1 MNGQARLERHA
12 GHDPVLPAIQFLRVE
27 SFKEHCLNGNTS
39 IARQRP
45 LRNLF
50 RSQLLKTCWGKAVL
64 KKLPF
69 VLFPLTLIA
78 AIPPTATPAFAD
90 SPACIAA
97 NGQFIGEE
105 GGEDQGSPLS
115 EPISWGDF
123 EVGEVVTVVITKN
136 AAYTDSGGSTY
147 WDSYSADLGPRFS
160 PPTRDG
166 DGEVFFGSSPIS
178 PVGSTTTFTLTVTQ
192 EIIESGASLSLDLS
206 YGAITVSCGVSV
218 GEGSA
223 IETIQKY
230 GTLIAAQQGASA
242 TVSSVRSQISSRL
255 SACMA
260 SSNDTYTKDAVAPSC
275 PLDTTSVDVWA
286 SATQTGF
293 VGDQDSEHQQFNGF
307 VGVDTFI
314 TNDLVAG
321 IFAGYEY
328 SNSDFEE
335 LNGQLDGSGQS
346 VGAYMAYAL
355 SSAIRLDAGISH
367 SWLAYDLSQN
377 LAEAEMDASR
387 TVVFGGLT
395 GAIDTGSLRIEPTA
409 DLLAIW
415 QNEDGYTDNFGFD
428 HAERSFS
435 AIRASVGGKF
445 SLVDLGSENWAVTP
459 YAGLY
464 GDYWSIDDD
473 AELSTEA
480 FGVIE
485 DFSGR
490 VNGGLSI
497 ESRSHALSF
506 DASVEYSG
514 IGEDTE
520 VLSGRAGLTFGF

>member
-1 MNGQARLERHA
+1 
-12 GHDPVLPAIQFLRVE
+12 VLLAKLIVVP
-27 SFKEHCLNGNTS
+27 
-39 IARQRP
+39 IARRRP
-45 LRNLF
+45 RG
-50 RSQLLKTCWGKAVL
+50 KTVP
-64 KKLPF
+64 KKLPII
-69 VLFPLTLIA
+69 LFPLTLVA
-78 AIPPTATPAFAD
+78 AIPATATPAFAD

-97 NGQFIGEE
+97 NGQFIGDEDGE
-105 GGEDQGSPLS
+105 GQGSPLS
-115 EPISWGDF
+115 EPISWGQF

-136 AAYTDSGGSTY
+136 APYKIDGEVTY
-147 WDSYSADLGPRFS
+147 WNSYSADQGPKFS
-160 PPTRDG
+160 PAVTDSEIF
-166 DGEVFFGSSPIS
+166 DSSS

-192 EIIESGASLSLDLS
+192 EIIGSGATLSLDLS
-206 YGAITVSCGVSV
+206 YGAITVSCGATA

-223 IETIQKY
+223 IESIQKY
-230 GTLIAAQQGASA
+230 GTLIAAQQGAAA

-275 PLDTTSVDVWA
+275 PLDTTNVDVWA

-307 VGVDTFI
+307 LGIDTFI

-321 IFAGYEY
+321 VFAGYEY
-328 SNSDFEE
+328 SNSEFDK
-335 LNGQLDGSGQS
+335 LNGELDGGGQS

-355 SSAIRLDAGISH
+355 SSAIRLDVGVSY

-377 LAEAEMDASR
+377 LAEADMDASR

-395 GAIDTGSLRIEPTA
+395 GAVDTGSLRIEPTA

-428 HAERSFS
+428 HAERSFT
-435 AIRASVGGKF
+435 AIRASAGGKF
-445 SLVDLGSENWAVTP
+445 SLIDLGSENWAVTP

-464 GDYWSIDDD
+464 GDYWSIEDD
-473 AELSTEA
+473 AELSTDA

-485 DFSGR
+485 DLSGR
-490 VNGGLSI
+490 VNAGLSV
-497 ESRSHALSF
+497 ESRSHALVI
-506 DASVEYSG
+506 DLSVEYSG
-514 IGEDTE
+514 IGQDAE
-520 VLSGRAGLTFGF
+520 VLNGKAGLTFGF

>member
-1 MNGQARLERHA
+1 M
-12 GHDPVLPAIQFLRVE
+12 
-27 SFKEHCLNGNTS
+27 
-39 IARQRP
+39 
-45 LRNLF
+45 
-50 RSQLLKTCWGKAVL
+50 L
-64 KKLPF
+64 KKLPII
-69 VLFPLTLIA
+69 LLPLTLVA
-78 AIPPTATPAFAD
+78 AIPPTATPAFAE

-97 NGQFIGEE
+97 NGQFIGDED
-105 GGEDQGSPLS
+105 GENQGSPLS

-136 AAYTDSGGSTY
+136 AAYNYDGGYTY
-147 WDSYSADLGPRFS
+147 WDSYSEDLGPEFS
-160 PPTRDG
+160 PSVTDS
-166 DGEVFFGSSPIS
+166 EIFNSSS
-178 PVGSTTTFTLTVTQ
+178 PVGSTATFTLTVTQ
-192 EIIESGASLSLDLS
+192 EIIDSGATLSLDLS
-206 YGAITVSCGVSV
+206 YGAITVSCGASA

-223 IETIQKY
+223 IESIQKY
-230 GTLIAAQQGASA
+230 GTLIAAQQGAAA

-275 PLDTTSVDVWA
+275 PLDTTNVDVWA
-286 SATQTGF
+286 SATQSGF

-307 VGVDTFI
+307 LGIDTFI

-321 IFAGYEY
+321 VFAGYEY
-328 SNSDFEE
+328 SNSEFDE
-335 LNGQLDGSGQS
+335 LNGELDGSGQS

-355 SSAIRLDAGISH
+355 SSAIRLDAGISY

-377 LAEAEMDASR
+377 LAEADMDASR

-395 GAIDTGSLRIEPTA
+395 GTVNTRSLRIEPTA

-415 QNEDGYTDNFGFD
+415 QSEDGYTDNFGFD

-435 AIRASVGGKF
+435 AIRASVGGRF
-445 SLVDLGSENWAVTP
+445 SLVDLGSENWAFTP

-480 FGVIE
+480 FGVVE

-497 ESRSHALSF
+497 ESRSHAISF

>member
-1 MNGQARLERHA
+1 MNDQARLERHA

-27 SFKEHCLNGNTS
+27 SFKEHCLNGNAS

-45 LRNLF
+45 LRNLIWF
-50 RSQLLKTCWGKAVL
+50 QLLKTCWGKTVL

-90 SPACIAA
+90 SPGCIAA
-97 NGQFIGEE
+97 NGTFEARE
-105 GGEDQGSPLS
+105 DFDQGSPLS
-115 EPISWGDF
+115 EPIEWDKF
-123 EVGEVVTVVITKN
+123 EVGEVITVVITKN
-136 AAYTDSGGSTY
+136 LVPEDEYAEGEYVY
-147 WDSYSADLGPRFS
+147 WDTYDDDDFGNRFLPDPGGTLIFDDSDPMNGPPKSFS
-160 PPTRDG
+160 
-166 DGEVFFGSSPIS
+166 
-178 PVGSTTTFTLTVTQ
+178 LTITQ
-192 EIIESGASLSLDLS
+192 DIIESPGSLELRIS
-206 YGAITVSCGVSV
+206 YGSATVSCGVSV

-223 IETIQKY
+223 IESIQKY

-260 SSNDTYTKDAVAPSC
+260 SSNDPYTKDAVAPSC